1 MFGTYCSGFMGL
13 HGIGGLIVPAAF
25 PRDRDRRCGEP
36 PLVVLFNG
44 RAANGKASDVA
55 MNELRLRFVRGE
67 ITKEEF
73 EKIKASL

>member
-13 HGIGGLIVPAAF
+13 HGIGGLIVPLLFLAIVVVA
-25 PRDRDRRCGEP
+25 
-36 PLVVLFNG
+36 LVVLFSG
-44 RAANGKASDVA
+44 RAANGKNSDVA